1 MIKSFIIYSKNCGF
15 ENIFCYLHWIPNK
28 RLRSYLWGSKY
39 NTLHFW
45 KIPRCC
51 FLQGTTAIGNPLRV
65 ENLGDTQVPY
75 SVYIDYLKGLSET
88 AYA

>member
-1 MIKSFIIYSKNCGF
+1 MGLKIFFATYTEYLIKDCGVICEVSNIIHFIFGKFLGAV
-15 ENIFCYLHWIPNK
+15 
-28 RLRSYLWGSKY
+28 
-39 NTLHFW
+39 
-45 KIPRCC
+45 